1 MLGIEHSLGELFG
14 TVGRAPHEADAAPS
28 FWRPRLRRG
37 LALAVT
43 RHGGTMRRGERRA
56 RTEAKRTLA
65 PAERF
70 EQLYVDS
77 ETKLYRYL
85 ARRVGPTLAEDLT
98 AEAFAIA
105 WQRFA
110 DYDPSRAAFSTWVFG
125 IALNLLRRHSRTELT
140 QLAMYSHTGTDP
152 VSPSDESAIVDRL
165 AAGAFWPKVAAE
177 LADMDPMDRDVLTL
191 YAWAGMSY
199 SAIAETLEIPVGTV
213 RSRMSRARDRLV
225 GRVGSGFEGG
235 VIERD

>member
-1 MLGIEHSLGELFG
+1 M
-14 TVGRAPHEADAAPS
+14 GRARRREPATE
-28 FWRPRLRRG
+28 PRL
-37 LALAVT
+37 
-43 RHGGTMRRGERRA
+43 
-56 RTEAKRTLA
+56 LA

-70 EQLYVDS
+70 EQLYADS
-77 ETKLYRYL
+77 ETKLFRYL

-140 QLAMYSHTGTDP
+140 QLAVFSRTGTDP
-152 VSPSDESAIVDRL
+152 ALPSDESAIVDRL

-177 LADMDPMDRDVLTL
+177 LADMDETDRDVLTL
-191 YAWAGMSY
+191 YAWAEMSY
-199 SAIAETLEIPVGTV
+199 SAIAETLEVPVGTV

-225 GRVGSGFEGG
+225 SRVGSSFEGG
-235 VIERD
+235 VVDHD